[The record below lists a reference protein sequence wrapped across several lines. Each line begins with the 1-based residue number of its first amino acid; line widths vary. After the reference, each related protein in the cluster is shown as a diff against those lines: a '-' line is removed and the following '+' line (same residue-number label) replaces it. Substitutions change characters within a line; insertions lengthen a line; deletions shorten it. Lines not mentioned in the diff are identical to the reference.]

1 MSKESHPIGQV
12 PSESGDDAHGERD
25 ALLRSIIESSPDGL
39 ITIDQ
44 DGLIL
49 SFNPAA
55 EKMFGYRAD
64 EVTGVNVKV
73 LMPSPYRDE
82 HDGYLERYLK
92 TGERRIIGIGR
103 DVLAAR
109 KNGEIFPIEL
119 AVGEILF
126 GDIKHFA
133 GFVRD
138 ASARHAAERSVDE
151 LRNELLHV
159 SRLSELGEMASAL
172 AHELNQ
178 PLTAII
184 NYLEACKRLLERADG
199 SGRDQSERL
208 MQKASDQAHRA
219 GQIIQQLRKFV
230 AKGET
235 DHQFETINTVVRE
248 AAELATVGSRHQ
260 AIDVTFEF
268 SDDLPEIMIDR
279 VQIQQVV
286 MNLVRNSVEALAD
299 ADKRSLTLR
308 TTRPEKAKLQ
318 IDVVDTGPGLPK
330 EITERLFQPFLTT
343 KAGGIGIGLSI
354 CKTIVD
360 SHGGHLWTTPNPG
373 GGTAF
378 HISLPI
384 DLDETTAHG

>member
-1 MSKESHPIGQV
+1 
-12 PSESGDDAHGERD
+12 
-25 ALLRSIIESSPDGL
+25 
-39 ITIDQ
+39 
-44 DGLIL
+44 
-49 SFNPAA
+49 
-55 EKMFGYRAD
+55 
-64 EVTGVNVKV
+64 
-73 LMPSPYRDE
+73 
-82 HDGYLERYLK
+82 
-92 TGERRIIGIGR
+92 
-103 DVLAAR
+103 
-109 KNGEIFPIEL
+109 
-119 AVGEILF
+119 
-126 GDIKHFA
+126 
-133 GFVRD
+133 
-138 ASARHAAERSVDE
+138 
-151 LRNELLHV
+151 
-159 SRLSELGEMASAL
+159 
-172 AHELNQ
+172 
-178 PLTAII
+178 
-184 NYLEACKRLLERADG
+184 
-199 SGRDQSERL
+199 
-208 MQKASDQAHRA
+208 
-219 GQIIQQLRKFV
+219 
-230 AKGET
+230 
-235 DHQFETINTVVRE
+235 VRE